1 MQIRTKIFLFFR
13 ANHASAYILFASC
26 LYPAYALPIS
36 SHALPVSSLRSI
48 HATVHFFCTFCPYLC
63 PYPVRVLSMLLSTSF
78 PRPARTFARIQSAFC
93 QEPPCQQRHT
103 NILQMR
109 FRKKP
114 RHEKKATNSPFFLV
128 AAVGF
133 EPTTYRV

>member
-1 MQIRTKIFLFFR
+1 MQIRTKIFLFSR
-13 ANHASAYILFASC
+13 AQSC
-26 LYPAYALPIS
+26 LCLHSVRVLSIPCLCPAHIQP
-36 SHALPVSSLRSI
+36 RSI
-48 HATVHFFCTFCPYLC
+48 HATVHFFSTSCPYLC

-109 FRKKP
+109 FRKKS